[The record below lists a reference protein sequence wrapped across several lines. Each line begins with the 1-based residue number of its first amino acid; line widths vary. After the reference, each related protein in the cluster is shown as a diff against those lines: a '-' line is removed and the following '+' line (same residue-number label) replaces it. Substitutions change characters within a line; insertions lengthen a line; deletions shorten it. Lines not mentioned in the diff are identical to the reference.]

1 MKMKKDKENLKEIF
15 KLVNFMINDSM
26 KLFSMLSLFFLL
38 VLVIY
43 TLFQFINFNNGLS
56 IVEILSL
63 IIPLILYLLTN
74 KDKKTKVK
82 LSIIS
87 IYLFLLLILP
97 FIYNKTYDLTVDGN
111 SYHKT
116 AIAFMKNGWNPLYE
130 TSKDFQKNN
139 QNIVPFDDDTRI
151 DLWIEHYPKATW
163 IVAATIYNMTG
174 NIESGKCMTLI
185 FSIMLFIIEYNC
197 LRTILDKRWAFL
209 ITGIV
214 VFNPIVLAQF
224 FSYYIDGL
232 MGAFFIIELLLLFM
246 IDPKEK
252 VSNYY
257 SVWLALISTC
267 AMFVNLKF
275 TGLLCSGV
283 IAAVFYFYWLI
294 VNRKEKD
301 LLDIFKRIT
310 IPFVIVYV
318 IAIFLVGSNSYIQNT
333 VQHLNPLYPLIGKDK
348 VDIITTM
355 QPKSFGE
362 MNMIEKFTVSLFSR
376 TQNVTYEMEGPFL
389 KWPIKLYKSEVG
401 EIFAPDVRIGGFGPF
416 FALIFLGSLV
426 LLIAALIIFI
436 KKEKNNLKYI
446 ILPTLTVIISMI
458 LVGENWW
465 ARYVPQLYLLPVGSL
480 VLSIYVSKYINLKKI
495 NTKYIYL
502 IPLGLMAIIGLNV
515 GCFAYINYR
524 NVKTFAEINNDI
536 KVMKN
541 TKDLELYLAAEKLY
555 GYHYTLKDNGVNYKE
570 VENIEEDNDYKYIYS
585 WRFKVVK

>member
-1 MKMKKDKENLKEIF
+1 MKKKKDKEKLKEKF
-15 KLVNFMINDSM
+15 KLVNIMNNDSM
-26 KLFSMLSLFFLL
+26 KLFSMLSLYFLL
-38 VLVIY
+38 VLIIY
-43 TLFQFINFNNGLS
+43 TLFQFINFNSGLS
-56 IVEILSL
+56 IVQILSL
-63 IIPLILYLLTN
+63 IIPIIVYLLVN
-74 KDKKTKVK
+74 KDKTIKVK
-82 LSIIS
+82 LIIIS
-87 IYLFLLLILP
+87 TYLFLLLILP

-116 AIAFMKNGWNPLYE
+116 AIAFIKNGWNPLYE
-130 TSKDFQKNN
+130 TSKEFQKNN
-139 QNIVPFDDDTRI
+139 QNIIPFDDDTRI

-163 IVAATIYNMTG
+163 IIAATIYNMTG

-185 FSIMLFIIEYNC
+185 FSIMLFIIAFNC

-267 AMFVNLKF
+267 AIFVNLKF

-294 VNRKEKD
+294 VNRKEKN
-301 LLDIFKRIT
+301 LFAIFKRIT
-310 IPFVIVYV
+310 IPFIIVYV
-318 IAIFLVGSNSYIQNT
+318 IAIFLVGSNSYVQNT

-362 MNMIEKFTVSLFSR
+362 KNMIEKFAISLFAK
-376 TQNVTYEMEGPFL
+376 TENTTYDMPDPEL
-389 KWPIKLYKSEVG
+389 KWPIKLYRSEIG
-401 EIFAPDVRIGGFGPF
+401 ELFAPDIRIGGFGPF
-416 FALIFLGSLV
+416 FALIFLVSLV
-426 LLIAALIIFI
+426 LLIASLIIFI
-436 KKEKNNLKYI
+436 KKEKKNLKYVV
-446 ILPTLTVIISMI
+446 LPTLAVIITMI

-465 ARYVPQLYLLPVGSL
+465 ARYVPQLYLLPVGAL
-480 VLSIYVSKYINLKKI
+480 ILSIYVAKYINLKRIK
-495 NTKYIYL
+495 TKYIYL
-502 IPLGLMAIIGLNV
+502 IPLGLMCIIGLNV
-515 GCFAYINYR
+515 GCFAFINYR
-524 NVKTFAEINNDI
+524 NVKSFVEISNDI
-536 KVMKN
+536 KEMK
-541 TKDLELYLAAEKLY
+541 KEKECELHLAADKLY
-555 GYHYTLKDNGVNYKE
+555 GYYYTLKDNGVNYKE
-570 VENIEEDNDYKYIYS
+570 IGEIKDYKYVYN
-585 WRFKVVK
+585 WRFMVENK